1 MGKPIICYDN
11 GNNMWASRAAFVFKA
26 WGFPEVYV
34 LQGGLSAWTHGTE
47 AGVNQGKD
55 EELKSL
61 SYNEQ
66 IVANLADIKQII
78 EDKSAQIVDA
88 RPSASFQGGNIP
100 GSVSLPMPTLMDGN
114 NLKPAEEV
122 KAIFE

>member
-1 MGKPIICYDN
+1 
-11 GNNMWASRAAFVFKA
+11 MWASRAAFVFKA

-61 SYNEQ
+61 SYNKH

-88 RPSASFQGGNIP
+88 RPSAAFQSGNIP

-122 KAIFE
+122 KALFE